1 MRCHGDIEYIDL
13 ITSRLQLYDMSKCDN
28 FRSVYVLVEIDDAML
43 ATIRLAV
50 LAEVD
55 FRWFSRFHIIYSG

>member
-55 FRWFSRFHIIYSG
+55 FR